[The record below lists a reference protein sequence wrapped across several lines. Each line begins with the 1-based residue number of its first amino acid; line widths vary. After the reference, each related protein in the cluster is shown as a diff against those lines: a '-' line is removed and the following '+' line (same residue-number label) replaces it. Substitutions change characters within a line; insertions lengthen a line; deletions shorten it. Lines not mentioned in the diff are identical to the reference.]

1 MQFIKPNWPAPDNIF
16 AFTTTRQKGNS
27 LAPYASFNLAMHVGD
42 ELFKVEHN
50 RQLLRQQLNLPS
62 EPNWLQQIHGD
73 TVAVFNNLQNESNP
87 IADAAVTQTPN
98 TICTV
103 LTADCLPILLCNKK
117 GTLVSAIHAGWRGL
131 AKDVIENT
139 IQTMETPPSE
149 LLAWLGPAI
158 GPLAYEVSEDF
169 VDTFIS
175 FDQRARQAFKAK
187 PNTKNKW
194 LANIYLLAK
203 QRLAALG
210 VNSIYGGEYC
220 TFSDE
225 TNFYSFRRDGVT
237 GRMATLIWLS
247 A

>member
-16 AFTTTRQKGNS
+16 AFTTTRQRGNS

-62 EPNWLQQIHGD
+62 EPNWLQQTHSN
-73 TVAVFNNLQNESNP
+73 TVAIFNNLQNESNP
-87 IADAAVTQTPN
+87 IADAAMTQSPN

-131 AKDVIENT
+131 AKGIIENT

-149 LLAWLGPAI
+149 LLAWMGPAI
-158 GPLAYEVSEDF
+158 GPDAYEVSEDF

-175 FDQRARQAFKAK
+175 FDQKAMQALKTK

-194 LANIYLLAK
+194 LANIYLLAE

-210 VNSIYGGEYC
+210 VTSIYGGEYC